1 MGAVTRPFM
10 RRPDQGSL
18 SAVWASVATEARS
31 SEWRNG
37 EYFTDPAEIGGESN
51 ETKDQE
57 VSHSSSNIA
66 HLLKYFH
73 ALMRMQIIDNFY
85 ENSEKIIKAVV
96 GADGIGN
103 WKD

>member
-57 VSHSSSNIA
+57 VSHSSSRHCTFVEVFPRFDA
-66 HLLKYFH
+66 HADHRQLLREQRKNH
-73 ALMRMQIIDNFY
+73 QSRRR
-85 ENSEKIIKAVV
+85 S
-96 GADGIGN
+96 
-103 WKD
+103 